1 MTGHQRPSRAKAA
14 ASKDGAVSVVDR
26 LTLAGFRTGWALVQ
40 RLPERSAYALFDK
53 IADRL
58 TTRAGKDVQR
68 LRANYARVRP
78 ELDDAALDELV
89 RAGMRSY
96 FRYWCDAFRLEQ
108 IAGGPDI
115 DQMLRLAGNGE
126 EAKAILDRGEAVIL
140 FLGHL
145 GNWDMC
151 GAWATRNFAPV
162 TTVAERLKPEALFE
176 QFVAYRASLGI
187 RILALTG
194 AGNPYPE
201 LVKAVRAGGFVPL
214 LSDRDLTSRGVKVQL
229 CGHSAR
235 MAAGPA
241 RLALDTGAALY
252 PLSVTYEKLP
262 GRSMQRVVADFGP
275 RVMVPERGSDREK
288 VVAMTQQCADALS
301 GTIRAHTQD
310 WHMMQRVFLDDL
322 R

>member
-1 MTGHQRPSRAKAA
+1 MKVA
-14 ASKDGAVSVVDR
+14 DR
-26 LTLAGFRTGWALVQ
+26 LTLAGFRAGWALVQ
-40 RLPERSAYALFDK
+40 RLPERPAYALFDR

-58 TTRAGKDVQR
+58 TARGGKDVQR
-68 LRANYARVRP
+68 MRSNYARVRP

-108 IAGGPDI
+108 IAGGPDV
-115 DQMLRLAGNGE
+115 DQMLRLAGNGD
-126 EAKAILDRGEAVIL
+126 EAKAILDGGEAVIL

-162 TTVAERLKPEALFE
+162 TTVAERLKPEELFQ
-176 QFVAYRASLGI
+176 QFVDYRATLGI
-187 RILALTG
+187 RILPLTG

-201 LVKAVRAGGFVPL
+201 LVAAVRTGGFVPL
-214 LSDRDLTSRGVKVQL
+214 LSDRDLTSRGVKVKL
-229 CGHSAR
+229 CGHEAR

-241 RLALDTGAALY
+241 RLALETGAALY

-262 GRSMQRVVADFGP
+262 GRAMQRVVADFGP
-275 RVMVPERGSDREK
+275 RVTVPEHGTDREK
-288 VVAMTQQCADALS
+288 VAAMTQQCADAL
-301 GTIRAHTQD
+301 GDTIRAHTQD
-310 WHMMQRVFLDDL
+310 WHMMQRVFLQDL
-322 R
+322 S

>member
-1 MTGHQRPSRAKAA
+1 MK
-14 ASKDGAVSVVDR
+14 VVDR
-26 LTLAGFRTGWALVQ
+26 LTLAGFRTGWALVR
-40 RLPERSAYALFDK
+40 RLPERSAYALFDR

-58 TTRAGKDVQR
+58 TARGGKDVQR
-68 LRANYARVRP
+68 MRSNYARVRP
-78 ELDDAALDELV
+78 ELDDARLNELV

-115 DQMLRLAGNGE
+115 NQMLRLAGNGQ

-162 TTVAERLKPEALFE
+162 TTVAERLKPEELFQ
-176 QFVAYRASLGI
+176 QFLDYRATLGI
-187 RILALTG
+187 RILPLTG

-201 LVKAVRAGGFVPL
+201 LVTAVRAGGFVPL

-229 CGHSAR
+229 CGHEAR

-241 RLALDTGAALY
+241 RLALETGAALY
-252 PLSVTYEKLP
+252 PLSVTYEELP
-262 GRSMQRVVADFGP
+262 GRAIQRVVADFGP
-275 RVMVPERGSDREK
+275 RVSVPEDGTDREK
-288 VVAMTQQCADALS
+288 IAAMTQQCADAL
-301 GTIRAHTQD
+301 GDTIRAHTQD
-310 WHMMQRVFLDDL
+310 WHMMQRVFLQDL
-322 R
+322 S

>member
-1 MTGHQRPSRAKAA
+1 MKVA
-14 ASKDGAVSVVDR
+14 DR
-26 LTLAGFRTGWALVQ
+26 LTLAGFRAGWALVR
-40 RLPERSAYALFDK
+40 RLPERSAYALFDR

-58 TTRAGKDVQR
+58 TARGGKDVQR
-68 LRANYARVRP
+68 MRSNYARVRP
-78 ELDDAALDELV
+78 ELDDAQLDELV
-89 RAGMRSY
+89 RAGIRSY

-115 DQMLRLAGNGE
+115 DQMLRLAGNGQ

-162 TTVAERLKPEALFE
+162 TTVAERLKPEELFQ
-176 QFVAYRASLGI
+176 QFVAYRATLGI
-187 RILALTG
+187 RILPLTG

-201 LVKAVRAGGFVPL
+201 LVTAVRAGGFVPL

-229 CGHSAR
+229 CGHEAR

-241 RLALDTGAALY
+241 RLALETGAALY
-252 PLSVTYEKLP
+252 PLSVTYEALP
-262 GRSMQRVVADFGP
+262 GRAIKRVVADFGP
-275 RVMVPERGSDREK
+275 RVSVPEDGTDREK
-288 VVAMTQQCADALS
+288 IAAMTQQCADAL
-301 GTIRAHTQD
+301 GDTIRAQTQD
-310 WHMMQRVFLDDL
+310 WHMMQRVFLQDL
-322 R
+322 S